1 MQKGGEETM
10 TQFNNQYRYLAQ
22 ITIEATTPLQIGS
35 GKKGI
40 KTDSLIIS
48 DVNDL
53 PFIPGT
59 TLAGLI
65 AHALGKG
72 KEYLM
77 GSQKEG
83 SRLILTEAKLL
94 DKHGQVMDGL
104 IDFSK
109 VDEENASFLKQY
121 ERLPIRQHVRINHR
135 GTAKD
140 TGKFD
145 EEVILKG
152 SRFCFELELIAEK
165 NESEKFDELLNII
178 QSPTFRI
185 GSGSRS
191 GFGSI
196 KVVKC
201 LYRALDLTKESDLN
215 LYFEKSSSL
224 SDSWKGWQT
233 ANDKLK
239 VQSFCE
245 GWTSYKLKDL
255 SPEDFVLFGSGFGDP
270 KSEADMTY
278 VREASILWNA
288 EGTSAEVNDIDKT
301 ILVPGSSV
309 KGALSHRTAFY
320 YNKLTDAVIKEDGT
334 LRNGKTTEE
343 VIGTNNT
350 AVKAIFG
357 SEGKKNPETNK
368 MEDKQRG
375 NILISDVIEVKEQTQ
390 AKILNHVSIDRFT
403 GGAIDGALFNEQT
416 LYAKGE
422 KFDIDIM
429 IADEALLDEKV
440 KNAFERALK
449 DIASGMLPL
458 GGGVNR
464 GNGVFNGK
472 ATKYNKEEKLW
483 EELA

>member
-1 MQKGGEETM
+1 MQKGGEKAM

-22 ITIEATTPLQIGS
+22 ITIEAITPLQIGS
-35 GKKGI
+35 GEKGI
-40 KTDSLIIS
+40 KTDSLVIR
-48 DVNDL
+48 DVNEL

-65 AHALGKG
+65 AHALGKE
-72 KEYLM
+72 KENLM
-77 GSQKEG
+77 GSLQEG
-83 SRLILTEAKLL
+83 SRLIVTEAKLL
-94 DKHGQVMDGL
+94 DKYGKVMDGL

-109 VDEENASFLKQY
+109 VDEENVSFLKQY
-121 ERLPIRQHVRINHR
+121 ERLPIRQHVRINHK

-152 SRFCFELELIAEK
+152 SRFCFELELMSSK
-165 NESEKFDELLNII
+165 DESKQFDELLNNI

-196 KVVKC
+196 KVVKI
-201 LYRALDLTKESDLN
+201 LYRALDLAKESDLN
-215 LYFEKSSSL
+215 LYLEKSSL
-224 SDSWKGWQT
+224 LGDSWMGWQQ

-239 VQSFCE
+239 VQTSCD
-245 GWTSYKLKDL
+245 GWTSYRLKDL
-255 SPEDFVLFGSGFGDP
+255 GPEDFVLFGSGFGDP
-270 KSEADMTY
+270 KGQADMTY
-278 VREASILWNA
+278 VRETSIQWNS
-288 EGTSAEVNDIDKT
+288 EGTLAQVNDIDKT
-301 ILVPGSSV
+301 ILIPGSSV

-334 LRNGKTTEE
+334 LLNGKATEE
-343 VIGTNNT
+343 VTGKNNI
-350 AVKAIFG
+350 AVKTIFG
-357 SEGKKNPETNK
+357 SEGMKNLKTNK
-368 MEDKQRG
+368 TESKQRG
-375 NILISDVIEVKEQTQ
+375 NILISDVIEINEQ
-390 AKILNHVSIDRFT
+390 AKAKVLNHVSIDRFT

-422 KFDIDIM
+422 KFNIDIM
-429 IADEALLDEKV
+429 IADDALIDENV
-440 KNAFERALK
+440 KSAFESALK

-472 ATKYNKEEKLW
+472 ATKFNKKKEQW
-483 EELA
+483 EELV

>member
-1 MQKGGEETM
+1 M

-35 GKKGI
+35 GEKGI
-40 KTDSLIIS
+40 KTDSLVVR
-48 DVNDL
+48 DVNEL

-72 KEYLM
+72 KENLM
-77 GSQKEG
+77 GSLQEG
-83 SRLILTEAKLL
+83 SRLIVTEAKLL
-94 DKHGQVMDGL
+94 DMYGKVMDGL
-104 IDFSK
+104 LDFSK
-109 VDEENASFLKQY
+109 VEEENASFLKLY
-121 ERLPIRQHVRINHR
+121 ERLPIRQHVQINHK

-152 SRFCFELELIAEK
+152 SRFCFELELMAAK
-165 NESEKFDELLNII
+165 DESGQFDELLNII
-178 QSPTFRI
+178 QSPIFRI

-201 LYRALDLTKESDLN
+201 LYRALDLAKEGDLN
-215 LYFEKSSSL
+215 LYLEKSSL
-224 SDSWKGWQT
+224 LGDSWMGWQQ

-239 VQSFCE
+239 VQTSCD
-245 GWTSYKLKDL
+245 GWTSYRLKDL
-255 SPEDFVLFGSGFGDP
+255 TPEDFVLFGSGFGDP
-270 KSEADMTY
+270 KGQADMTY
-278 VREASILWNA
+278 VRETSIQWNS
-288 EGTSAEVNDIDKT
+288 EGTLAQVNDIDKT
-301 ILVPGSSV
+301 ILIPGSSV

-334 LRNGKTTEE
+334 LLNGKATEE
-343 VIGTNNT
+343 VTGKNNI
-350 AVKAIFG
+350 AVKTIFG
-357 SEGKKNPETNK
+357 SEGMKNLKTNK
-368 MEDKQRG
+368 TESKQRG
-375 NILISDVIEVKEQTQ
+375 NILISDVIEINEQ
-390 AKILNHVSIDRFT
+390 AKAKVLNHVSIDRFT
-403 GGAIDGALFNEQT
+403 GGAIDGALFNEHT

-422 KFDIDIM
+422 KFNIDIM
-429 IADEALLDEKV
+429 IADDALIDENV
-440 KNAFERALK
+440 KSAFESALK

-472 ATKYNKEEKLW
+472 AIKFNKKKEQW
-483 EELA
+483 EELV